1 MIEPTGRNKAVY
13 TCTRWRAHPPAALT
27 MQPGR
32 AAFAASSSA
41 REQSRAWATWSPEVD
56 GGPPRGP
63 TPIRNR
69 KRATEPPQAAPPC
82 PRIAPKARG
91 RMDTH
96 ERNGTEADGGAR
108 VRTPAVLLLRPV
120 SSVRGSVRPC
130 ARLDCRGRE
139 GSLSR
144 RDGGDGDGAATDRAE
159 SHGVAR
165 RRTSAYLEVKFGW
178 RRREWAARVEASK
191 IWKRW
196 RQV

>member
-1 MIEPTGRNKAVY
+1 MY

-96 ERNGTEADGGAR
+96 ERNGTEADGGRTRTYSRRPAAASSVQRPWLGATVRAAWLPWPRGESFTKRRRRRWRRGDGSCRIARCGPSSYVGLPWGKIRVAQAR
-108 VRTPAVLLLRPV
+108 VSRPG
-120 SSVRGSVRPC
+120 GS
-130 ARLDCRGRE
+130 
-139 GSLSR
+139 
-144 RDGGDGDGAATDRAE
+144 
-159 SHGVAR
+159 
-165 RRTSAYLEVKFGW
+165 F
-178 RRREWAARVEASK
+178 
-191 IWKRW
+191 
-196 RQV
+196 

>member
-1 MIEPTGRNKAVY
+1 
-13 TCTRWRAHPPAALT
+13 
-27 MQPGR
+27 
-32 AAFAASSSA
+32 
-41 REQSRAWATWSPEVD
+41 VD

-69 KRATEPPQAAPPC
+69 KRATAHGASASCAAVPS
-82 PRIAPKARG
+82 RIAPKARG
-91 RMDTH
+91 RVDTH

-130 ARLDCRGRE
+130 ERLDCRGRE

-159 SHGVAR
+159 SHGVGR

-178 RRREWAARVEASK
+178 RRRERAALVEASEIRK
-191 IWKRW
+191 
-196 RQV
+196 